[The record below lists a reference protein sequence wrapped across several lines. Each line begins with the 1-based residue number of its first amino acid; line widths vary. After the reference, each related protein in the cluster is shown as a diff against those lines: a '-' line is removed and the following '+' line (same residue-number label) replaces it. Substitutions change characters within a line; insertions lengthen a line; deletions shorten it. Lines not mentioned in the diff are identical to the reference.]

1 MTTER
6 LETHESESAAEAA
19 AGSRRERRWRADAG
33 DEASELMRYLNR
45 HCWLVAGRDDD
56 KIAAARRNE
65 AELRR
70 VYGRLGW
77 SVHIDRDV
85 VRLRKSPPARAKAYA
100 DTAPS
105 AQTCSWFFLIVA
117 AADSLEPDIAIGTLV
132 NAARSAAADAGIE
145 VSNDITERRAI
156 IAALKLLDERGVIER
171 VDGALDS
178 YVTSGQEN
186 SVLLHVY
193 HTRLLHVIANPGTVD
208 AAADPEAWLAQVS
221 REPDAA
227 RRMRRA
233 LVDDTCV
240 HTSDLYEEEAAW
252 LSQRVR
258 GDDGQPLADAFGLK
272 LERRLE
278 GAAFVVPEYAFR
290 HANELGPLAF
300 PGTGTR
306 GHAALLISEHA
317 GTYGAQTDA
326 PGPGWRGLT
335 EADMIAALGVLA
347 SEHAAGRGGW
357 SAEYSDDVTHLA
369 QDVAELLVG
378 INALRILGAN
388 VEADAGVAAGSPE
401 PAHMWWFAPV
411 TGRWAETRTGTVA
424 VGAGRHRRPIPTDTP
439 ETPFL
444 QELT

>member
-1 MTTER
+1 MTTE
-6 LETHESESAAEAA
+6 SESIEHDDNEAGLKGEA
-19 AGSRRERRWRADAG
+19 VTRRDRRWRADAG
-33 DEASELMRYLNR
+33 EEAAELMRYLNR
-45 HCWLVAGRDDD
+45 RCWLVAGRDDER
-56 KIAAARRNE
+56 IAAARRNE

-77 SVHIDRDV
+77 SVYIDRDL
-85 VRLRKSPPARAKAYA
+85 VRLRKSPPARAEAYA
-100 DTAPS
+100 DTAPT
-105 AQTCSWFFLIVA
+105 AQTRSWFFLVVA
-117 AADSLEPDIAIGTLV
+117 AADSLAPDVAIGTLV

-156 IAALKLLDERGVIER
+156 VAALKLLDERGVIER
-171 VDGALDS
+171 VDGMLDL
-178 YVTSGQEN
+178 YAASGKEN
-186 SVLLHVY
+186 SVLLHVH
-193 HTRLLHVIANPGTVD
+193 HTRLLHVIANPGTLD

-240 HTSDLYEEEAAW
+240 HTSDLDEEEAAW

-272 LERRLE
+272 LERRVE
-278 GAAFVVPEYAFR
+278 GAAFVVPEDAFR
-290 HANELGPLAF
+290 HPNELGPLPF

-306 GHAALLISEHA
+306 GHAALLLSEHA
-317 GTYGAQTDA
+317 GTYGTQTGG

-335 EADMIAALGVLA
+335 EADVITALKSFA
-347 SEHAAGRGGW
+347 SEHAPGRGGW

-378 INALRILGAN
+378 ISALRIRYAAVGS
-388 VEADAGVAAGSPE
+388 VDATVTTGE
-401 PAHMWWFAPV
+401 DHMREWWFAPV
-411 TGRWAETRTGTVA
+411 TGRWADARTAVVPSTTR
-424 VGAGRHRRPIPTDTP
+424 RHRRSAITGAPPLL
-439 ETPFL
+439 EFA
-444 QELT
+444 

>member
-1 MTTER
+1 MTTEP
-6 LETHESESAAEAA
+6 LETHENESATEAA
-19 AGSRRERRWRADAG
+19 VGSRRERRWRADAG
-33 DEASELMRYLNR
+33 DEVSELMRYLNR
-45 HCWLVAGRDDD
+45 HCWLVAGRDDE

-65 AELRR
+65 ADLRR

-105 AQTCSWFFLIVA
+105 AHTCSWFFLIVA
-117 AADSLEPDIAIGTLV
+117 AADSLEPNVAIGTLV
-132 NAARSAAADAGIE
+132 NAARSAAAAAGIE

-156 IAALKLLDERGVIER
+156 IAALKLLGERGVIER

-178 YVTSGQEN
+178 YVTSGHEN

-193 HTRLLHVIANPGTVD
+193 HTRLLHVIANPGTLD

-233 LVDDTCV
+233 LIDDTCV
-240 HTSDLYEEEAAW
+240 HTSDLHEEEAAW

-258 GDDGQPLADAFGLK
+258 GDDGQPLAAAFGLK
-272 LERRLE
+272 LERRVE
-278 GAAFVVPEYAFR
+278 GAAFVVPDDTFR
-290 HANELGPLAF
+290 HPNELGPLPF

-306 GHAALLISEHA
+306 AHAALLLSEHA
-317 GTYGAQTDA
+317 GTSGAQTET
-326 PGPGWRGLT
+326 PGPGWRGLSD
-335 EADMIAALGVLA
+335 ADVIAALESFA
-347 SEHAAGRGGW
+347 SDHAAGRGGW
-357 SAEYSDDVTHLA
+357 SAEYSEDVVHLA

-378 INALRILGAN
+378 INALRILDPHI
-388 VEADAGVAAGSPE
+388 EADAGMSTGSPG
-401 PAHMWWFAPV
+401 PARMWWFAPV
-411 TGRWAETRTGTVA
+411 TGRWADTGTGTA
-424 VGAGRHRRPIPTDTP
+424 SAGAGRRRRPELIDNPL
-439 ETPFL
+439 L